1 MNQLQK
7 WEIKT
12 GVKMKNPK
20 QKGGSFEREIC
31 KKLSEWVSNGKSD
44 DLFWR
49 SAMSG
54 GRATVRKKKDKET
67 ASGQGDI
74 TAVTPAG
81 NKLTDRFVI
90 ECKHYNNIGFSQ
102 YIYGQGSLVDI
113 WSKLL
118 QECGENKRPMLI
130 VKENRKQILI
140 GLDRPIKGIHGVVLL
155 CFYWSGLHLSYLED
169 VMKIPFKEFIK

>member
-1 MNQLQK
+1 
-7 WEIKT
+7 
-12 GVKMKNPK
+12 
-20 QKGGSFEREIC
+20 
-31 KKLSEWVSNGKSD
+31 
-44 DLFWR
+44 
-49 SAMSG
+49 MSG
-54 GRATVRKKKDKET
+54 GRATVRKKKNQET

-81 NKLTDRFVI
+81 NILTDRYVI

-118 QECGENKRPMLI
+118 QECGGNKRPMLI

-140 GLDRPIKGIHGVVLL
+140 GLDRPIKGIYGVDCQGIVMLL
-155 CFYWSGLHLSYLED
+155 CSYRSGLHLSYLED